1 MRIVGTPRS
10 FYVAAQHRAVELS
23 PKAWERLRWLK
34 AWRALRERGLTAQQA
49 AETLH
54 LPRSSLYRWEGRLK
68 ANGAPGLEEG
78 SRRPKRLRR
87 PQWSPELAQAVL
99 RVREEYPAWGKEVL
113 QVLVARE
120 GWQTSVS
127 TVGRILSQLK
137 ARGVLVEPPRRPVS
151 VRQRRVRREYAVRKP
166 RSYAVEAPGDVV
178 QVDTLDVRPLPG
190 VGFKHFTARD
200 VVSRWDV
207 VQVHRRATAPAA
219 PIFLA
224 TLQARLPFP
233 GKAIHV
239 DGGRGVQAE
248 FEQACADR
256 GIRLFVL
263 PPRSPKLNGCVERA
277 HRTHQEEFYELYDG
291 DLDLASVNRA
301 LQIWEHTYNTI
312 RPHRSL
318 AKRTPAEYLQQHHP
332 WAARKPSCLICPE
345 PIQNLDSGP
354 DCCKMS

>member
-120 GWQTSVS
+120 GWAD
-127 TVGRILSQLK
+127 LC
-137 ARGVLVEPPRRPVS
+137 
-151 VRQRRVRREYAVRKP
+151 
-166 RSYAVEAPGDVV
+166 
-178 QVDTLDVRPLPG
+178 
-190 VGFKHFTARD
+190 
-200 VVSRWDV
+200 
-207 VQVHRRATAPAA
+207 
-219 PIFLA
+219 
-224 TLQARLPFP
+224 
-233 GKAIHV
+233 V
-239 DGGRGVQAE
+239 DGGADPVPAESSGRPGGAAPSAGV
-248 FEQACADR
+248 
-256 GIRLFVL
+256 G
-263 PPRSPKLNGCVERA
+263 
-277 HRTHQEEFYELYDG
+277 
-291 DLDLASVNRA
+291 
-301 LQIWEHTYNTI
+301 
-312 RPHRSL
+312 
-318 AKRTPAEYLQQHHP
+318 TPASSAAGVRRAPAQELCRGGARRRGASLHARRAAAAGGGLQAFHRP
-332 WAARKPSCLICPE
+332 
-345 PIQNLDSGP
+345 
-354 DCCKMS
+354 